1 MEYLPLIALLMILA
15 MAVPLSMIDFREHRL
30 PNRFTYPAIFVSLAM
45 VVAAGIVSSEWTRLL
60 VALMISAATWGI
72 GYLLANFDGIGMGDV
87 KLLTAMNASVA
98 WFSPIA
104 VLVILAIGFSLASL
118 VSLGLIAFK
127 KANLKTPI
135 AMGPFLLFGFALVS
149 VSLFEPLVTEVAGS

>member
-1 MEYLPLIALLMILA
+1 MENLPLIAIATILG
-15 MAVPLSMIDFREHRL
+15 MAVPLAVIDFREHRL
-30 PNRFTYPAIFVSLAM
+30 PNRFTYPAIAVS
-45 VVAAGIVSSEWTRLL
+45 ILL
-60 VALMISAATWGI
+60 VSIAGLTTSQLGRLAVALAISVATWGI

-87 KLLTAMNASVA
+87 KLLTAINASVA

-118 VSLGLIAFK
+118 VSLGLIALK
-127 KANLKTPI
+127 RANLKTAI

-149 VSLFEPLVTEVAGS
+149 ASLIEPVITEVAGS

>member
-15 MAVPLSMIDFREHRL
+15 MAVPLSIIDFREHRL
-30 PNRFTYPAIFVSLAM
+30 PNRFTYPAIFISHGFVLISGALTT
-45 VVAAGIVSSEWTRLL
+45 EWTRLL
-60 VALMISAATWGI
+60 VALMISAGTWAI
-72 GYLLANFDGIGMGDV
+72 GYLLAIFDGIGMGDV

-118 VSLGLIAFK
+118 VSLGLIALK

-149 VSLFEPLVTEVAGS
+149 VSLFEPWVTEVAGS